1 MDSQLEKEDFQLV
14 AVLPAVSKTF
24 EHLVHQ
30 QLTLHLENIFHNS

>member
-1 MDSQLEKEDFQLV
+1 MDSQLEKEDFQPV

-30 QLTLHLENIFHNS
+30 QLTVHLEKIFHNS